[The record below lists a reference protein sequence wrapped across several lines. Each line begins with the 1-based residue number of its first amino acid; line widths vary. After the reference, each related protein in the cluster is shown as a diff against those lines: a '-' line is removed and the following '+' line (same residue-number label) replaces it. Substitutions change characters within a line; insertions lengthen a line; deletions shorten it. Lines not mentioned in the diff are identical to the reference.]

1 MSFLKLF
8 LKVWINV
15 TVGLLEGV
23 LFLWGCALTFT
34 PGWHILGF
42 TMLTSS
48 LAAIIAQAIHCARK
62 S

>member
-15 TVGLLEGV
+15 MIGLGEGM
-23 LFLWGCALTFT
+23 LFFWGCALTFT
-34 PGWHILGF
+34 PGWQILGF

-48 LAAIIAQAIHCARK
+48 LAAIIAQAIHSAK
-62 S
+62 KY

>member
-1 MSFLKLF
+1 MSFIKLF

-23 LFLWGCALTFT
+23 LFFWGCALTFT

>member
-15 TVGLLEGV
+15 MVGLGEGV
-23 LFLWGCALTFT
+23 LFFWGCALTFT
-34 PGWHILGF
+34 PGWQILGF

-48 LAAIIAQAIHCARK
+48 LAAIIAQAIHCAK
-62 S
+62 KY